1 MPNNLQVAEVA
12 PKVAQ
17 AAPKQAPA
25 DPSTSV
31 GSPIVLLALAG
42 VAVFGV
48 LFAKQAQPQADS
60 KNSGAVAKSP
70 TASSNGAPA
79 SKGQAP
85 QSAGMHC
92 SCTFTHSLGF
102 DLYLLNSQLLMP
114 PWTA

>member
-1 MPNNLQVAEVA
+1 MPNNLQVAEAA

-48 LFAKQAQPQADS
+48 LFAKQAQPEGDS
-60 KNSGAVAKSP
+60 KTSGAVAKSP

-92 SCTFTHSLGF
+92 SCTFSHLLGTDLRLF
-102 DLYLLNSQLLMP
+102 DSQPLMP
-114 PWTA
+114 S